1 MIARSPSCSVSSK
14 TDTRLHLASVRATAV
29 YAQATLLPVS
39 STRSRYSDATTVLDE
54 IDNNQSENY

>member
-1 MIARSPSCSVSSK
+1 
-14 TDTRLHLASVRATAV
+14 LHLASVRATAV
-29 YAQATLLPVS
+29 YAQATLLPVNS